1 MRVSH
6 ETIYL
11 ALYVQGRGA
20 LRWELH
26 DALRS
31 GRALRR
37 AKKSLPNGQG
47 KIPNMVLIS
56 ERPAE
61 VEDCAVPGHW
71 EGDLIMGSR
80 KTCIGTLVERTS
92 RYVMLLKLE
101 KNTAEQVRTAMSA
114 KILSLPGRI
123 NTSHWLG
130 REDSNL

>member
-1 MRVSH
+1 
-6 ETIYL
+6 
-11 ALYVQGRGA
+11 
-20 LRWELH
+20 
-26 DALRS
+26 
-31 GRALRR
+31 LRR

-56 ERPAE
+56 EHPAE
-61 VEDCAVPGHW
+61 VEDRAVPGHW

-114 KILSLPGRI
+114 KILTLPAELRRSV
-123 NTSHWLG
+123 TWDRVTEMSQHLQFTVDTTVQVYFCDP
-130 REDSNL
+130 RSR